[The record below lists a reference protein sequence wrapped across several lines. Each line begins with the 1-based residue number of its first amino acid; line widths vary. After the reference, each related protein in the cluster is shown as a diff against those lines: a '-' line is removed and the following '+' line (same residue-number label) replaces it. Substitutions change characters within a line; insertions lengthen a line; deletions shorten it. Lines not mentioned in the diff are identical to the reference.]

1 MENINASSNI
11 LNFTLENMGTG
22 ASFIIALS
30 SKDLIYSFVNDVLMP
45 LMNNYLF
52 LVKNDKINFKN
63 LFINLIT
70 WILVLINTY
79 LFYTLFY
86 SLLFG
91 LNKKKLNKKEYNK
104 NEY

>member
-1 MENINASSNI
+1 MENIKASSNI
-11 LNFTLENMGTG
+11 LNFTSDNMAEA

-45 LMNNYLF
+45 LINNYIF
-52 LVKNDKINFKN
+52 TFKNDKINFKN

-79 LFYTLFY
+79 IFYN
-86 SLLFG
+86 LLF
-91 LNKKKLNKKEYNK
+91 KLNKKESNKMESNK
-104 NEY
+104 NYN

>member
-45 LMNNYLF
+45 LINNYIF
-52 LVKNDKINFKN
+52 TFKNDKINFKN

-70 WILVLINTY
+70 WLLVLINTY
-79 LFYTLFY
+79 IFYN
-86 SLLFG
+86 LLF
-91 LNKKKLNKKEYNK
+91 KLNKKESNKMESNK
-104 NEY
+104 NYN